1 LNLDTKKY
9 GVTVDNNA
17 YNRTVKTPM
26 TLSIDELEN
35 TGICVYESPFFVIGS
50 RLVDN
55 PGDDPT
61 AVESGSD
68 LVVISDENGS
78 VVDTVKFDS
87 TNCGDPDQD
96 VSLERIKFTGPSD
109 CSNFARSADVSGSTP
124 GKENSIMEEDR
135 CDFDRI
141 PPHLLQLKT

>member
-9 GVTVDNNA
+9 GVIVDNNA

-55 PGDDPT
+55 P
-61 AVESGSD
+61 
-68 LVVISDENGS
+68 
-78 VVDTVKFDS
+78 
-87 TNCGDPDQD
+87 DPDQD

-141 PPHLLQLKT
+141 PPTYYN